1 MTWRTLALA
10 LALVIGLAGAAF
22 VGDGWFG
29 DRPAHATVASPRA
42 DTFVLI
48 RGAAHGRPIPGG
60 FVGLSLEYPAVAA
73 YAGSDPAAINPV
85 LVQLI
90 RNLAPGQSPVLRIGG
105 DSTDRTWWPV
115 RRAARPPGVTY
126 SLSRRWLAITNAL
139 AGAVGA
145 RLILGINLEANQTA
159 VAVAEARALLTGIG
173 RRWVQALEIGNEPN
187 WYSTLPWYHPRQGH
201 PVFGRPS
208 TYDLQAFIEQFS
220 RLRRLLPAVPLAGP
234 TVGNYTWL
242 IQLRRLLAAEPTLR
256 VVTFHRYPLNRCFT
270 VPGSPDY
277 PTLANLLSPLASR
290 GLTQGLAPYVATA
303 HEHGAAFRIDELNTV
318 ACGGKSGVSNTFA
331 SALWALDAL
340 FASARTGADGVNI
353 HTFPGARYGLF
364 TFRRAGG
371 EWYASVRPEYYGLLM
386 FAQAAPPGSRLLPAA
401 TTGNSA
407 VRGWATRASDGQ
419 TRVVLINDDIFHR
432 HIVLI
437 RPSAPAGLA
446 TLERLTAPSAHA
458 TRGVTLDGQSF
469 GAATRTGTLQG
480 IRRTSSI
487 PTSAGDYEVT
497 LPAASA
503 AMLTIAADAL

>member
-1 MTWRTLALA
+1 MLPAA

-22 VGDGWFG
+22 VGDTWFG
-29 DRPAHATVASPRA
+29 DRLAHAIVASPRA
-42 DTFVLI
+42 DTFVMI

-85 LVQLI
+85 LAQLI
-90 RNLAPGQSPVLRIGG
+90 RNLAPGQSAVLRIGG

-115 RRAARPPGVTY
+115 SHAARPRGVTY

-139 AGAVGA
+139 ASAVGA

-159 VAVAEARALLTGIG
+159 VVVAEARALLTGIG

-187 WYSTLPWYHPRQGH
+187 LYSTLPLYHPRQGH

-242 IQLRRLLAAEPTLR
+242 IHLRRLLAAEPTLR

-303 HEHGAAFRIDELNTV
+303 HEHRAAFRIDELNSV

-353 HTFPGARYGLF
+353 HTFPGAAYGLF
-364 TFRRAGG
+364 TFRRVGS
-371 EWYASVRPEYYGLLM
+371 EWSASVRPEYYGLLM
-386 FAQAAPPGSRLLPAA
+386 FAQAAPPGSRLLPVA
-401 TTGNSA
+401 TTGSSA
-407 VRGWATRASDGQ
+407 VRGWATRASDGR

-432 HIVLI
+432 HVVLI
-437 RPSAPAGLA
+437 RPSARAGLA

-469 GAATRTGTLQG
+469 GVATRTGTLQG
-480 IRRTSSI
+480 VRRTSSI
-487 PTSAGDYEVT
+487 PASAGDYEVT

-503 AMLTIAADAL
+503 AMLTIAAGAL